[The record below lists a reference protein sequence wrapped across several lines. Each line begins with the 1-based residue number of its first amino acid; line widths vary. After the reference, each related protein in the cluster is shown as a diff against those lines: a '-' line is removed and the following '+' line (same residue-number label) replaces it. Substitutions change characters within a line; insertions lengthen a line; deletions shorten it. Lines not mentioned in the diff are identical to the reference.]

1 MLEQARERTIEFQN
15 RLTAAGIETAIIND
29 ENTIAYLARFWGY
42 LSVKFGRPTFLLLR
56 SGEVPCVITPL
67 MESEMA
73 GNMTWDDMGPNRWEN
88 VLSRAIGNIGVE
100 LAVLPAVVRN
110 WFDDQMPSTKL
121 TDVGAIMGNMRM
133 IKSSEEIDGIRQ
145 TGQIAGAMMQA
156 TEGAQEYEAAL
167 AVIDAGTRKAAGF
180 WLIVVGKLLYR
191 RWFTICRLCNQVMTH
206 RWCIDAL
213 ALKN

>member
-180 WLIVVGKLLYR
+180 
-191 RWFTICRLCNQVMTH
+191 
-206 RWCIDAL
+206 
-213 ALKN
+213 